1 MNSLD
6 LVPIASLSLAFG
18 RVDRATLHPDGIR
31 HESDTD
37 HAVMLGLLAIQ
48 IAWQYPHLNLNIDAL
63 STLALVH
70 DLVEAY
76 AGDTNTLGGLTDEQ
90 AADKAARE
98 HAAAERIRAEIGGGI
113 AAALGVYEGQT
124 TREARFIRYL
134 DKITPKLTHA
144 LNGCEPVRR
153 AGHSAEWLRGR
164 HRLQG
169 EALRAQYPEFA
180 DVLGPIFDHAATQSE
195 TALEETRP

>member
-1 MNSLD
+1 MTRMD
-6 LVPIASLSLAFG
+6 LTQIARLALAFG

-37 HAVMLGLLAIQ
+37 HTVMLGLLAIDL
-48 IAWQYPHLNLNIDAL
+48 AWRHPWLDLDIDAL

-70 DLVEAY
+70 DLVEAH

-113 AAALGVYEGQT
+113 AAALGVYEGQK
-124 TREARFIRYL
+124 TRESRFLRYL
-134 DKITPKLTHA
+134 DKITPKLTQA
-144 LNGCEPVRR
+144 LNGCAQVRR
-153 AGHSAEWLRGR
+153 AGLSVEWLRER
-164 HRLQG
+164 HRTQG

-180 DVLGPIFDHAATQSE
+180 ADLGPLFDHAAAQSE
-195 TALEETRP
+195 LALERAQP